1 MKLQAL
7 EMKQSIVRW
16 SEMDKRYKDSL
27 NALMLSKQEQLLL
40 ELWKTG
46 QKRVFLLNLKKYAGI
61 LHKHYLTNL
70 FSYYNYII
78 QMGRR
83 LQRNFVCR

>member
-46 QKRVFLLNLKKYAGI
+46 QKRVFLLNLKKKYAGI

-70 FSYYNYII
+70 FSYII